1 MVVTVR
7 LPSGARNWLAHTVR
21 FRSCRLIPRSVHAA
35 WHHSAAFLR
44 EFRIPIVGFL
54 VLTLVGALIDRPYVI
69 VQLMVLEAPETV
81 PPEAALAAFWY
92 FMPVGDGLVLFARQD
107 RVMEVFFRNMAET
120 RK

>member
-1 MVVTVR
+1 M
-7 LPSGARNWLAHTVR
+7 
-21 FRSCRLIPRSVHAA
+21 HAA
-35 WHHSAAFLR
+35 WRHSAALLR

-54 VLTLVGALIDRPYVI
+54 VLTLVGGFLYGEVYEAIRGGRVSLINRPYVI

-107 RVMEVFFRNMAET
+107 RVMEVVFRNMAET